1 MHLTNKKIYSY
12 NIQGLFLQ
20 DLNLIHFNS
29 PKKLDVKNKNVE
41 YFRNHFLTF
50 LQYDGNL
57 LRRDLIQ
64 CSNNTLYLEDLNEDD
79 FVKTQNDAKDRND
92 DKKELP
98 VEKLNK
104 ISNEKINVLSNN
116 NDINRDELNV
126 AEKEISKKEVVE
138 DEICY
143 ELKRNKDKV
152 YR

>member
-1 MHLTNKKIYSY
+1 M
-12 NIQGLFLQ
+12 LQ

-116 NDINRDELNV
+116 NDINRDELNN

-143 ELKRNKDKV
+143 ELKRNKNKV

>member
-1 MHLTNKKIYSY
+1 M
-12 NIQGLFLQ
+12 
-20 DLNLIHFNS
+20 IHFNS

-79 FVKTQNDAKDRND
+79 FSKDQNDAKDRHD

-98 VEKLNK
+98 VKELNK
-104 ISNEKINVLSNN
+104 ISNNNINILSNN
-116 NDINRDELNV
+116 NLENRNELNV
-126 AEKEISKKEVVE
+126 AEKVVRKKEVVE

>member
-1 MHLTNKKIYSY
+1 M
-12 NIQGLFLQ
+12 
-20 DLNLIHFNS
+20 IHFNS

-64 CSNNTLYLEDLNEDD
+64 CSNNTLYLDELNEYDVTKALNNAKELHD
-79 FVKTQNDAKDRND
+79 KEKELPPEILPKINEDAINQLQNNEIINENELNND
-92 DKKELP
+92 GKEGIKKEL
-98 VEKLNK
+98 
-104 ISNEKINVLSNN
+104 
-116 NDINRDELNV
+116 
-126 AEKEISKKEVVE
+126 VE
-138 DEICY
+138 DELCY

>member
-1 MHLTNKKIYSY
+1 MI
-12 NIQGLFLQ
+12 LQ

-64 CSNNTLYLEDLNEDD
+64 CSNNTLYLYDS
-79 FVKTQNDAKDRND
+79 NDYDVIKVSNNAKDTDNH
-92 DKKELP
+92 KKELP
-98 VEKLNK
+98 LERVGEMSNDAINKVQNNEIKNDNELNHDGK
-104 ISNEKINVLSNN
+104 EGIKKEMAE
-116 NDINRDELNV
+116 DEL
-126 AEKEISKKEVVE
+126 
-138 DEICY
+138 CY
-143 ELKRNKDKV
+143 ELKRNKDKI

>member
-1 MHLTNKKIYSY
+1 M
-12 NIQGLFLQ
+12 
-20 DLNLIHFNS
+20 
-29 PKKLDVKNKNVE
+29 KNKNVE

-79 FVKTQNDAKDRND
+79 FSKDQNDAKDRHD

-98 VEKLNK
+98 VKELNK
-104 ISNEKINVLSNN
+104 ISNNNINILSNN
-116 NDINRDELNV
+116 NLENRNELNV
-126 AEKEISKKEVVE
+126 AEKVVRKKEVVE

>member
-1 MHLTNKKIYSY
+1 MLTFS
-12 NIQGLFLQ
+12 FQ

-64 CSNNTLYLEDLNEDD
+64 CSNKTLYLNNLGNEDIILG
-79 FVKTQNDAKDRND
+79 QNNAKENFNEQELPPDVSHNNKED
-92 DKKELP
+92 EHNNNILIEANPDIKYSGKKETD
-98 VEKLNK
+98 E
-104 ISNEKINVLSNN
+104 
-116 NDINRDELNV
+116 DEL
-126 AEKEISKKEVVE
+126 
-138 DEICY
+138 CY
-143 ELKRNKDKV
+143 ELKRNRYKV

>member
-1 MHLTNKKIYSY
+1 MI
-12 NIQGLFLQ
+12 LQ

-64 CSNNTLYLEDLNEDD
+64 CSNNTLYLYDS
-79 FVKTQNDAKDRND
+79 NDYDVIKASNNAKDTFNR
-92 DKKELP
+92 KKELP
-98 VEKLNK
+98 LEKVGEMSNDAINKVQNNKNKNDNELNHDGK
-104 ISNEKINVLSNN
+104 EGIKKEMAE
-116 NDINRDELNV
+116 DEL
-126 AEKEISKKEVVE
+126 
-138 DEICY
+138 CY
-143 ELKRNKDKV
+143 ELKRNKDKI

>member
-1 MHLTNKKIYSY
+1 MNSNNYFFFFSV
-12 NIQGLFLQ
+12 Q

-64 CSNNTLYLEDLNEDD
+64 CSNNTLYLDD
-79 FVKTQNDAKDRND
+79 SYENSITKSQNDAKDVIN

-98 VEKLNK
+98 LSK
-104 ISNEKINVLSNN
+104 LSNN
-116 NDINRDELNV
+116 IIKKLSHNNMENENELDEDNKDIGKKDVAEDEL
-126 AEKEISKKEVVE
+126 
-138 DEICY
+138 CY

>member
-1 MHLTNKKIYSY
+1 M
-12 NIQGLFLQ
+12 LQ

-79 FVKTQNDAKDRND
+79 FSKNEIDAKDKND
-92 DKKELP
+92 DEKELP
-98 VEKLNK
+98 VEKLNE
-104 ISNEKINVLSNN
+104 ISNDKIKILSNN
-116 NDINRDELNV
+116 NVENRNELNV